1 MSYLDDLYSLDGKVA
16 VDDFSGGYRMT
27 ASRVMSLGEAK
38 MRFARG
44 VHISMSGPADDIFTR
59 LEYVF
64 APYRDGSD
72 PVWLDYRNERATAQL
87 ELGPDWCVNACD
99 ELIAALSEMDIV
111 SEARLIY

>member
-1 MSYLDDLYSLDGKVA
+1 
-16 VDDFSGGYRMT
+16 
-27 ASRVMSLGEAK
+27 
-38 MRFARG
+38 MR
-44 VHISMSGPADDIFTR
+44 GPADDIFTR